1 MLLTS
6 ASMNTLRISLSAALL
21 ALAVNGC
28 GASTKGG
35 ATGEDPGTDTTPTVS
50 ATANITTGVAPL
62 EIEFTGLAAGGN
74 GALTYEWDF
83 GDGETSTQ
91 ISPNHS
97 YGAAGTFSAKFK
109 ATDEDGDF
117 AAATVTINVGTESL
131 PAVTAA
137 ADVTQGLAPLNVQFT
152 STIVGGDAPVTV
164 SWNFGDGET
173 SAEAAPA
180 HIFNTP
186 GSYGATVTAT
196 DATGDSAQ
204 ATVLITVGSDAVP
217 VVAISATPTSGAA
230 PLPVAFT
237 ASVAGGNGTLTYA
250 WSFGDATTAT
260 TMNANHTY
268 TADGSFQAKLTVT
281 DEDGDTAAA
290 NVTIVVNSNQAAML
304 PDLQVGTWD
313 AFGSGLDDVYE
324 PNDTVAT
331 YLGDWENSPY
341 SISNAYIDEV
351 DVTYYVDV
359 VNFGKALNT
368 PFDVDFYQHAPGGP
382 GVTVYGDDW
391 ETVNSLAENA
401 TQRIYFTVFNVEPDV
416 TNSSYARLDTF
427 DDIEESVETNN
438 LSMNLDVTAF
448 PDVDWFAVDQD
459 AGFDI
464 TVALSSLPA
473 DYDVEIYDPSGAF
486 LADSASAG
494 TTSELVTVTAPAT
507 GFYYIRI
514 FGYNGARSSSD
525 SYLLDVTVE

>member
-1 MLLTS
+1 
-6 ASMNTLRISLSAALL
+6 MNTLRFSLSLALL

-35 ATGEDPGTDTTPTVS
+35 ATGEPDTDTTPTVS

-74 GALTYEWDF
+74 GALSYEWDF

-91 ISPNHS
+91 LSPNHS

-152 STIVGGDAPVTV
+152 ATVVGGDAPVTV
-164 SWNFGDGET
+164 AWNFGDGET
-173 SAEAAPA
+173 SAEVAPA
-180 HIFNTP
+180 HVFNTP

-204 ATVLITVGSDAVP
+204 ATVLITVGNDAIP

-237 ASVAGGNGTLTYA
+237 ASVAGGNAPLTYA

-268 TADGSFQAKLTVT
+268 AADGSFQAKLTVT
-281 DEDGDTAAA
+281 DADGDIAAA
-290 NVTIVVNSNQAAML
+290 NVTIVVNSNQSAML
-304 PDLQVGTWD
+304 PDLQVGAWD
-313 AFGSGLDDVYE
+313 AYGTGLDDVYE
-324 PNDTVAT
+324 PNDATAT
-331 YLGDWENSPY
+331 YLGDYTSSPF
-341 SISNAYIDEV
+341 SISDAYIDEV

-368 PFDVDFYQHAPGGP
+368 PFDVDFYQNAPGGP

-391 ETVNSLAENA
+391 DTVNSLAENA

-416 TNSSYARLDTF
+416 MNSSYARLDTF
-427 DDIEESVETNN
+427 DEIEESVENNN
-438 LSMNLDVTAF
+438 LSTNLDVTAL
-448 PDVDWFAVDQD
+448 PDEDWFAVYQD
-459 AGFDI
+459 ASFDI
-464 TVALSSLPA
+464 TVGLSSLPA
-473 DYDVEIYDPSGAF
+473 DYDVEIYDEAGLF
-486 LADSASAG
+486 LDESASAG
-494 TTSELVTVTAPAT
+494 TVSESVIVTPAT
-507 GFYYIRI
+507 TGLYFIRI

-525 SYLLDVTVE
+525 SYLLDITLQ

>member
-1 MLLTS
+1 
-6 ASMNTLRISLSAALL
+6 MNTLRFALGASSLAL

-35 ATGEDPGTDTTPTVS
+35 ATGETGTDTTPTVS

-74 GALTYEWDF
+74 GALSYGWDF
-83 GDGETSTQ
+83 GDGETSSEL
-91 ISPNHS
+91 SPNHS
-97 YGAAGTFSAKFK
+97 YGVAGTFSAKFT

-137 ADVTQGLAPLNVQFT
+137 ADVTQGLAPLPVQFT
-152 STIVGGDAPVTV
+152 ATVVGGDLPVAV

-173 SAEAAPA
+173 SAELAPSHTFVTA
-180 HIFNTP
+180 

-196 DATGDSAQ
+196 DATGDTAQ
-204 ATVLITVGSDAVP
+204 ATVIITVGDDAVP
-217 VVAISATPTSGAA
+217 VVAISADPTTGPA

-237 ASVAGGNGTLTYA
+237 ATVAGGNTPLTYA
-250 WSFGDATTAT
+250 WSFGDATTAA

-268 TADGSFQAKLTVT
+268 MADGSFQAKLTVT
-281 DEDGDTAAA
+281 DADGDTAAA
-290 NVTIVVNSNQAAML
+290 NVTIVVNSNQSATL

-313 AFGSGLDDVYE
+313 AFGSGLDDTYE
-324 PNDTVAT
+324 PNDTSAY
-331 YLGDWENSPY
+331 YLGDFAGSPY
-341 SISNAYIDEV
+341 SLSDAYIDEV

-382 GVTVYGDDW
+382 AATAYGDDW
-391 ETVNSLAENA
+391 ETVSTLAENT
-401 TQRIYFTVFNVEPDV
+401 TQRLYFTVFDVAPNV

-427 DDIEESVETNN
+427 DDIEESEETNN
-438 LSMNLDVTAF
+438 LSTNLDVTAL
-448 PDVDWFAVDQD
+448 PDEDWFMVLQD
-459 AGFDI
+459 EGFDI
-464 TVALSSLPA
+464 SVTLSSLPA
-473 DYDVEIYDPSGAF
+473 DYDVEIYDAVGF
-486 LADSASAG
+486 LAESANAG
-494 TTSELVTVTAPAT
+494 TTDESVVVTAPTT
-507 GFYYIRI
+507 GYYYIRI
-514 FGYNGARSSSD
+514 FGFDGARSSSD
-525 SYLLDVTVE
+525 SYILDVVVN